1 MERALRWNIG
11 TGVWRPGDAIPSE
24 RELASEFGVGRAT
37 LRSAINVL
45 RADGLLVTSVGR
57 NGRTRIAE
65 APSRKPA
72 TSLEPQAR
80 HDILCHFELRCAVES
95 AAAELAAARG
105 TTKDFDRLRDIM
117 RQPVSSVRTYHAL
130 ESQFHIAL
138 ADACG
143 NPLMSNAIA
152 GLCVDFFDWADR
164 LAVANADCLP
174 ETYRDFATTHKPIYE
189 TLMTRDGQAAREA
202 VVVRLVDAR
211 NAYLE
216 FFGEGV
222 AT

>member
-1 MERALRWNIG
+1 VERALRWNIG
-11 TGVWRPGDAIPSE
+11 TGVWKAGDAIPSE
-24 RELASEFGVGRAT
+24 RELACEFGVGRAT

-45 RADGLLVTSVGR
+45 RAEGLLVTSIGR

-65 APSRKPA
+65 APSRKP
-72 TSLEPQAR
+72 TMSLDLQVR
-80 HDILCHFELRCAVES
+80 QDILCHFELRCAIES

-138 ADACG
+138 VDACG

-152 GLCVDFFDWADR
+152 DLCVDSFDWADR
-164 LAVANADCLP
+164 LAVASADGLP
-174 ETYRDFATTHKPIYE
+174 VAYQDFAGTHKPIYG
-189 TLMTRDGQAAREA
+189 TLMTRDGPAAREA
-202 VVVRLVDAR
+202 VVARLIAAR
-211 NAYLE
+211 DSYLD
-216 FFGEGV
+216 FFGGV
-222 AT
+222 AV